1 MEAVAFSLFGW
12 SACKDTKTTFYTFF
26 VIHPSLSSAKREDA
40 MLGAGYV
47 GLGFSGMFQFGNEV
61 HISDVYPQNM
71 IFVRVYDY
79 VKHYIL

>member
-1 MEAVAFSLFGW
+1 
-12 SACKDTKTTFYTFF
+12 
-26 VIHPSLSSAKREDA
+26 